1 MEYDPGRMRRIST
14 KLVLLVLLAVAL
26 PFLGFAVYMDQ
37 AVTLGFTRRVTQQ
50 ALLGLSGDLAGRLDR
65 QVAAAREGV
74 ELLAGQPFLGYL
86 VESVRRARE
95 GDATEDPSA
104 FVFEVER
111 AIEARQ
117 RVGGLY
123 ELLLLVDADGRF
135 VTAGSRD
142 ARGEPFTAESLA
154 ELAKRDFGSEP
165 WFRSAM
171 EGQQV
176 SMDQHRSEL
185 FPGALRGGAA
195 DYFLGLAEPVGLA
208 NKGLGTS
215 RPDGVLFALVS
226 WAPFQG
232 LIESPLVRETFRG
245 LVREGQE
252 PSPYAWIWSA
262 DADHILAHKDQ
273 SLYGTRIIEDLDLGI
288 MTSAVLADS
297 DGWGMY
303 PPYSFRGVEK
313 TAAYKRCVGPDE
325 GGFGWV
331 VGVGIDDVD
340 MYASAKDLRR
350 ILRGGTVAVI
360 LVVLLWTMV
369 IARRMTSPIHALQ
382 DLTRRVADGDFGA
395 RLEPTTNDE
404 LGELTRDFNA
414 MTEHLGE
421 QREQLVKAE
430 KDAAWREMAR
440 QIAHDIKNPL
450 TPIKLSVDLLRRSH
464 AEDKERFEEL
474 FGTTMDLMDRQIVN
488 LRAISQE
495 FYEFTGGRKS
505 APERFDAAELAEEV
519 VALHAA
525 WAEERHITLTF
536 QGSGA
541 LFVDRAKL
549 RRVFENLVT
558 NALFAVGE
566 GGHVTLEIRAQD
578 GRVHIELRDDGVG
591 ISAEAREHLFEPYF
605 TTRGEGTG
613 LGLAIAWRVIEEMG
627 GRIALVPRSEVEGPG
642 TRGTLAQVEL
652 PEAPPA

>member
-50 ALLGLSGDLAGRLDR
+50 ALLGLSADLAGRLDR

-104 FVFEVER
+104 FLFEVER

-123 ELLLLVDADGRF
+123 KLLALIDADGHL
-135 VTAGSRD
+135 VTAGRTD
-142 ARGEPFTAESLA
+142 AHGVAFTTEALA
-154 ELAKRDFGSEP
+154 RLGQHNFRSEP
-165 WFRSAM
+165 WFQAALGGES
-171 EGQQV
+171 V
-176 SMDQHRSEL
+176 SLDQHKSAL
-185 FPGALRGGAA
+185 FPGPPRGGAG
-195 DYFLGLAEPVGLA
+195 DYFLGLAEPVGQA
-208 NKGLGTS
+208 GEG
-215 RPDGVLFALVS
+215 PDGVLFALVS
-226 WAPFQG
+226 WAPFQA
-232 LIESPLVRETFRG
+232 LIESPVVRETFRG
-245 LVREGQE
+245 LVREGQD

-262 DADHILAHKDQ
+262 DADQILAHKDQ

-288 MTSAVLADS
+288 MTEAVLADT

-303 PPYSFRGVEK
+303 PPYTFRGVEK
-313 TAAYKRCVGPDE
+313 TAAYKRCLAPSA

-340 MYASAKDLRR
+340 MYASAKDLRS
-350 ILRGGTVAVI
+350 ILRGGTAAVL
-360 LVVLLWTMV
+360 LVVLLWSMV
-369 IARRMTSPIHALQ
+369 IARRMTTPIHALQ
-382 DLTRRVADGDFGA
+382 DLTRRVAEGDLGA
-395 RLEPTTNDE
+395 RLESTTNDE

-414 MTEHLGE
+414 MTEHLAE

-464 AEDKERFEEL
+464 AEDKERFELL
-474 FGTTMDLMDRQIVN
+474 FGTTMDLMERQIVN
-488 LRAISQE
+488 LQAISQE

-505 APERFDAAELAEEV
+505 SPERFDAAELAEEV

-525 WAEERHITLTF
+525 WAEARGVTLTTE
-536 QGSGA
+536 GAGA

-549 RRVFENLVT
+549 RRVFENLFT
-558 NALFAVGE
+558 NALHAVGE
-566 GGHVTLEIRAQD
+566 GGHITLTLRAVE
-578 GRVHIELRDDGVG
+578 GRLWIELRDDGAG
-591 ISAEAREHLFEPYF
+591 ISSEAREHLFEPYF

-613 LGLAIAWRVIEEMG
+613 LGLAIAWRVIEEMS
-627 GRIALVPRSEVEGPG
+627 GRIELLPRSEVDGLG
-642 TRGTLAQVEL
+642 TRGTLARIEL
-652 PEAPPA
+652 PEAPSA